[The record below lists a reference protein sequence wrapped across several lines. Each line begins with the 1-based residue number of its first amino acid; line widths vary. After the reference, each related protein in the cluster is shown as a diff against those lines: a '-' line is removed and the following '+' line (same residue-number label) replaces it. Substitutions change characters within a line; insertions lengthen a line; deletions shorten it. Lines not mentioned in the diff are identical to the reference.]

1 MLRFLPICLLIA
13 STTWGKITFSQTTDS
28 AANQVTITGKY
39 VEAVSEKVSKLQS
52 KLDKK
57 AAKAL
62 SAFQKQEERII
73 RKLSL
78 KDSSKAAELARNSR
92 EKFESLK
99 QNLENPGKLG
109 EYIPFLDTIKTSLNF
124 LQVGGAETKIKDALG
139 KVNGL
144 ENQLQKAETIKSFI
158 RERKQLLKEQLGN
171 LGFAKELKKLN
182 KQAYYYSQQVNEYKE
197 ILKDSK
203 KAERKAIELLSKTKL
218 FQDFMRKH
226 SQLASLFR
234 LPGDPNDPAAQ
245 ASLAGLQTRAQVNQL
260 IQQQIGSA
268 PGAMQQFRQNVQD
281 AQGQL
286 QEIKNKINQ
295 FTGEGSIGSSDMDMP
310 EGYKPNDQKTK
321 SFFKRL
327 ELGTNMQSQKA
338 TGFFPTTSDIGLS
351 LGYKLNDKSIL
362 GVGASYKVGWGTGFR
377 DIEISHQGL
386 GLRSFVDMKLKG
398 SFWITGGYEMNYRS
412 EFQNI
417 EVLKD
422 MNAWQQS
429 GLVGLSKVVS
439 LKTKFF
445 KKTKLQLLWDFMS
458 YEQVP
463 RSQPVVFRVGY
474 NF

>member
-1 MLRFLPICLLIA
+1 MPGYRRILLLTVSIAICQF
-13 STTWGKITFSQTTDS
+13 SFSQQSNVNS
-28 AANQVTITGKY
+28 AF
-39 VEAVSEKVSKLQS
+39 VENVSGRVSDLES

-57 AAKAL
+57 TAKAL
-62 SAFQKQEERII
+62 QAFQKQEEKII

-78 KDSSKAAELARNSR
+78 QDSSRAAELARNSR
-92 EKFESLK
+92 EKFENLK
-99 QNLENPGKLG
+99 QGLENPGKLK

-124 LQVGGAETKIKDALG
+124 LQAGGADTKIKDALS

-144 ENQLQKAETIKSFI
+144 ENQLQKAESIKSFI
-158 RERKQLLKEQLGN
+158 WERKQLLKEQLGN

-182 KQAYYYSQQVNEYKE
+182 KQAYYYSQQVSEYKE

-218 FQDFMRKH
+218 FQDFMRKN

-234 LPGDPNDPAAQ
+234 LPGDPNDPGAQ

-268 PGAMQQFRQNVQD
+268 SGAMQQFQQNVQN

-286 QEIKNKINQ
+286 QEIKNKLSQ
-295 FTGEGSIGSSDMDMP
+295 FTGEGSIGSSDMEMP
-310 EGYKPNDQKTK
+310 EGFKPNDQKTK

-362 GVGASYKVGWGTGFR
+362 GVGASYKVGWGTGLR

-398 SFWITGGYEMNYRS
+398 SFWISGGFEMNYRS
-412 EFQNI
+412 EFENI
-417 EVLKD
+417 EVLKE

-429 GLVGLSKVVS
+429 GLLGISKVLS

-445 KKTKLQLLWDFMS
+445 KNTKLQLLWDFMS

-463 RSQPVVFRVGY
+463 RSQPIIFRIGY
-474 NF
+474 SIK

>member
-1 MLRFLPICLLIA
+1 MQGYRKTFILLVSIA
-13 STTWGKITFSQTTDS
+13 LYNITWCQSHDSVNTQSKIQ
-28 AANQVTITGKY
+28 NKY
-39 VEAVSEKVSKLQS
+39 ISEVSEKAAKLES

-57 AAKAL
+57 AAKVL
-62 SAFQKQEERII
+62 EAFQRQEEKII

-92 EKFESLK
+92 EKFENLK
-99 QNLENPGKLG
+99 QGLERPGKLN
-109 EYIPFLDTIKTSLNF
+109 EYIPFLDTLKTSLNF
-124 LQVGGAETKIKDALG
+124 LQANGADSKIKDALS
-139 KVNGL
+139 KVQGL
-144 ENQLQKAETIKSFI
+144 EGQLQKAETIERFI

-171 LGFAKELKKLN
+171 LGFARELKKLN
-182 KQAYYYSQQVNEYKE
+182 KQAYYYSQQVSEYKE

-203 KAERKAIELLSKTKL
+203 KAERKAIELLSRTKQ
-218 FQDFMRKH
+218 FQDFMRQH

-234 LPGDPNDPAAQ
+234 LPGDPNDPTAQ
-245 ASLAGLQTRAQVNQL
+245 VSLAGLQTRAQVNQL

-268 PGAMQQFRQNVQD
+268 PGAMQQFQQNVQE
-281 AQGQL
+281 AQSHL
-286 QEIKNKINQ
+286 QEIKNKISQ
-295 FTGEGSIGSSDMDMP
+295 FTGEGSIGSSDMEIP
-310 EGYKPNDQKTK
+310 GGFKPNNQKSK

-338 TGFFPTTSDIGLS
+338 SGFFPTTSDIGLS

-362 GVGASYKVGWGTGFR
+362 GVGASYKVGWGTGLR

-398 SFWITGGYEMNYRS
+398 SFWISGGYEMNYRS

-417 EVLKD
+417 DVLKD

-429 GLVGLSKVVS
+429 GLVGISKVVS

-458 YEQVP
+458 HEQAP
-463 RSQPVVFRVGY
+463 RTQPVVFRVGY

>member
-1 MLRFLPICLLIA
+1 M
-13 STTWGKITFSQTTDS
+13 
-28 AANQVTITGKY
+28 
-39 VEAVSEKVSKLQS
+39 
-52 KLDKK
+52 
-57 AAKAL
+57 
-62 SAFQKQEERII
+62 
-73 RKLSL
+73 
-78 KDSSKAAELARNSR
+78 
-92 EKFESLK
+92 
-99 QNLENPGKLG
+99 
-109 EYIPFLDTIKTSLNF
+109 
-124 LQVGGAETKIKDALG
+124 
-139 KVNGL
+139 
-144 ENQLQKAETIKSFI
+144 
-158 RERKQLLKEQLGN
+158 
-171 LGFAKELKKLN
+171 
-182 KQAYYYSQQVNEYKE
+182 
-197 ILKDSK
+197 
-203 KAERKAIELLSKTKL
+203 
-218 FQDFMRKH
+218 
-226 SQLASLFR
+226 
-234 LPGDPNDPAAQ
+234 
-245 ASLAGLQTRAQVNQL
+245 GLQTRAQVNQL

-268 PGAMQQFRQNVQD
+268 PSAMQQFQQNVQD

-286 QEIKNKINQ
+286 QEIKNKLSQ

-310 EGYKPNDQKTK
+310 EGFKPNDQKTK

-362 GVGASYKVGWGTGFR
+362 GVGASYKVGWGTGLR

-412 EFQNI
+412 EYENI

-429 GLVGLSKVVS
+429 GLLGLSKVIS

-463 RSQPVVFRVGY
+463 RSQPIIFRIGY
-474 NF
+474 SIK